1 MKLVVAEKTN
11 AAENI
16 AKELGVGT
24 KKDKVYNTPVC
35 RFTREGEE
43 WVAMGLRGHILA
55 VDFPRELQWREDQ
68 GWFGVDEEGE
78 VFPASLPSTLAH
90 PPFEKVRKPFTKEG
104 VDIKGWKVPSLPYLV
119 WAPVVKKPAE
129 KEIIRTLKNLAK
141 KADEVIIATDFD
153 REGELIG
160 SDAVSMVR
168 QVNEDVPVVRARY
181 SSFTKPELEHAFARE
196 NLVAVDDDL
205 AAAGESRQFI
215 DLIWGAVLT
224 RYLTMAKF
232 GGLGN
237 VRSAGRVQTPTLAL
251 VARRE
256 KERQAFVP
264 EDYWVV
270 RGTAATQKGE
280 EFKFAHATARFKDEA
295 TATSAYQDAK
305 AAGKARVTD
314 VVKKTRKG
322 TIQTPF
328 NTTSLQTAAAAE
340 GLTPART
347 MRIAESLYMS
357 GLISYPRVD
366 NTVYP
371 ETLDLSEVV
380 TMLKGVPQYS
390 NYCDELLAAHPLKAT
405 RGKQETTDHPPIYP
419 TGVGDPDKLRPE
431 EWKLYNLI
439 ARRFLAT
446 LSEQPVIE
454 GTKVT
459 LDAGGQTFTA
469 SGDVLVK
476 PGYRAIYPYGSK
488 KDEQLPA
495 LSVGQEVDLT
505 SLDLEAK
512 QTEPPARYSQGKL
525 VQEMERLG
533 LGTKSTRAS
542 IIERLYEVKYLKN
555 DPIEPS
561 QLGMAIIDALECYA
575 AHITTPEM
583 TSELEG
589 DMTKVAEGKA
599 SQDAV
604 VDHSREL
611 LASLLEGLIEHKEDL
626 GEAISDAVQADAK
639 IGVCPKC
646 GHDLLVKQSAK
657 TRSSFIGCSA
667 WPECEVT
674 YPLPQGKI
682 QTVEE
687 LCPVC
692 GCPQIKV
699 QPFRSKPYVVCVDP
713 ACPTNKEPDVTVGV
727 CPTCAAAGRE
737 GLLIAHRSE
746 RTLKR
751 FIRCTNYDECSTSY
765 PLPQR
770 GELKATG
777 EVCPDCGAPI
787 VEVTTTRGPWRICVN
802 MDCPG
807 KARAEEEKA
816 AKAAARAAKAEAEM
830 QGEGD
835 EPKKASSKKASSKK
849 ASTKKA
855 PAKKAAA
862 KKAPAKKASSK
873 KKAEPGAA
881 EEDASQE

>member
-68 GWFGVDEEGE
+68 GWFGVDEDGE
-78 VFPASLPSTLAH
+78 VFPANLPATLAH

-119 WAPVVKKPAE
+119 WAPVVKEPAE

-270 RGTAATQKGE
+270 RGTAATQEGE
-280 EFKFAHATARFKDEA
+280 EFKVAHATARFKDEA

-380 TMLKGVPQYS
+380 TMLKGVPQYA
-390 NYCDELLAAHPLKAT
+390 NYCDELLAAQPLKAT

-459 LDAGGQTFTA
+459 LDAGGQTFAA

-589 DMTKVAEGKA
+589 DMTKVAEGQA

-816 AKAAARAAKAEAEM
+816 AKAAARAAKAEAEA

-835 EPKKASSKKASSKK
+835 ESKKASPKK

-873 KKAEPGAA
+873 KKAEPGTA
-881 EEDASQE
+881 EEATSQK

>member
-68 GWFGVDEEGE
+68 GWFGVDEDGE
-78 VFPASLPSTLAH
+78 IFPANLPATLAH

-119 WAPVVKKPAE
+119 WAPVVKEPAE

-280 EFKFAHATARFKDEA
+280 EFKVAHATARFKDEA

-380 TMLKGVPQYS
+380 TMLKGVPQYA
-390 NYCDELLAAHPLKAT
+390 NYCDELLAAQPLKAT

-459 LDAGGQTFTA
+459 LDAGGQTFAA

-589 DMTKVAEGKA
+589 DMTKVAEGQA

-816 AKAAARAAKAEAEM
+816 AKAAARAAKAEAEA

-835 EPKKASSKKASSKK
+835 EPKKASSKKS
-849 ASTKKA
+849 STKKA

-873 KKAEPGAA
+873 KKTEPEAA
-881 EEDASQE
+881 EEPASQE

>member
-119 WAPVVKKPAE
+119 WAPVVKEPAE

-270 RGTAATQKGE
+270 RGTAATQGGE
-280 EFKFAHATARFKDEA
+280 EFKVAHATVRFKDEA

-380 TMLKGVPQYS
+380 TMLKGVPQYA
-390 NYCDELLAAHPLKAT
+390 NYCDELLAAQPLKAT

-459 LDAGGQTFTA
+459 LDAGGQTFAA

-589 DMTKVAEGKA
+589 DMTKVAEGQA

-816 AKAAARAAKAEAEM
+816 AKAAARAAKAEA

-835 EPKKASSKKASSKK
+835 EPKKASSKK

>member
-280 EFKFAHATARFKDEA
+280 EFKVAHATARFKDEA

-305 AAGKARVTD
+305 AAGNARVTD

-390 NYCDELLAAHPLKAT
+390 NYCDELLAAQPLKAT

-787 VEVTTTRGPWRICVN
+787 VAVTTTRGPWRICVN

-816 AKAAARAAKAEAEM
+816 AKAAARAAKAEAET

-835 EPKKASSKKASSKK
+835 EPKKASSKK

-881 EEDASQE
+881 EEDDSQE

>member
-599 SQDAV
+599 SQGAV

-835 EPKKASSKKASSKK
+835 EPKKASSKKAS
-849 ASTKKA
+849 TKKA

>member
-68 GWFGVDEEGE
+68 GWFGVDEDGE
-78 VFPASLPSTLAH
+78 VFPANLPATLAH

-119 WAPVVKKPAE
+119 WAPVVKEPAE

-270 RGTAATQKGE
+270 RGTAATQEGE
-280 EFKFAHATARFKDEA
+280 EFKVAHATARFKDEA

-380 TMLKGVPQYS
+380 TMLKGVPQYA
-390 NYCDELLAAHPLKAT
+390 NYCDELLAAQPLKAT
-405 RGKQETTDHPPIYP
+405 RGKQETTDHPPIDP

-459 LDAGGQTFTA
+459 LDAGGQTFAA

-589 DMTKVAEGKA
+589 DMTKVAEGQA

-816 AKAAARAAKAEAEM
+816 AKAAARAAKAEAEA

-835 EPKKASSKKASSKK
+835 EPKKASSKKS
-849 ASTKKA
+849 STKKA

-862 KKAPAKKASSK
+862 KKPPAKKASSK
-873 KKAEPGAA
+873 KKTESEAA
-881 EEDASQE
+881 EEASSQE

>member
-280 EFKFAHATARFKDEA
+280 EFKVAHATARFKDEA

-390 NYCDELLAAHPLKAT
+390 NYCDELLAAHPLTAT
-405 RGKQETTDHPPIYP
+405 RGKQETTDPPPIYP

-589 DMTKVAEGKA
+589 DMTKVAEGQA
-599 SQDAV
+599 SQGAV

-816 AKAAARAAKAEAEM
+816 AKAAARAAKAEAET

>member
-280 EFKFAHATARFKDEA
+280 EFKVAHATARFKDEA

-816 AKAAARAAKAEAEM
+816 AKAAARAAKAEAET

-835 EPKKASSKKASSKK
+835 EPKKASSKKAS
-849 ASTKKA
+849 TKKA
-855 PAKKAAA
+855 PAKKAAAKKAAA

>member
-78 VFPASLPSTLAH
+78 VFPASLPATLAH

-119 WAPVVKKPAE
+119 WAPVVKEPAE

-270 RGTAATQKGE
+270 RGTAATQEGE
-280 EFKFAHATARFKDEA
+280 EFKVAHATARFKDEA
-295 TATSAYQDAK
+295 TATSAYEDAK

-380 TMLKGVPQYS
+380 TMLKGVPQYA
-390 NYCDELLAAHPLKAT
+390 NYCDELLAAQPLKAT

-459 LDAGGQTFTA
+459 LDAGGQTFAA

-589 DMTKVAEGKA
+589 DMTKVAEGQA

-816 AKAAARAAKAEAEM
+816 AKAAARAAKAEAEA

-835 EPKKASSKKASSKK
+835 EPKKASSKKS
-849 ASTKKA
+849 STKKA
-855 PAKKAAA
+855 TAKKTAA
-862 KKAPAKKASSK
+862 KKAPAKKASPK
-873 KKAEPGAA
+873 KKTESEAA
-881 EEDASQE
+881 EEATSQE

>member
-119 WAPVVKKPAE
+119 WAPVVKEPAE

-280 EFKFAHATARFKDEA
+280 EFKVAHATTRFKDEA

-380 TMLKGVPQYS
+380 TMLKGVPQYA
-390 NYCDELLAAHPLKAT
+390 NYCDELLAAQPLKAT

-589 DMTKVAEGKA
+589 DMTKVAEGQA

-816 AKAAARAAKAEAEM
+816 AKAAARAVKAEAEA

-835 EPKKASSKKASSKK
+835 EPKKASSKK

-873 KKAEPGAA
+873 KKEEPGAA
-881 EEDASQE
+881 EEDVSQE

>member
-68 GWFGVDEEGE
+68 GWFGVDEDGE

-119 WAPVVKKPAE
+119 WAPVVKEPAE

-270 RGTAATQKGE
+270 RGTAATQEGE
-280 EFKFAHATARFKDEA
+280 EFKVAHATARFKDEA

-380 TMLKGVPQYS
+380 TMLKGVPQYA
-390 NYCDELLAAHPLKAT
+390 NYCDELLAAQPLKAT

-459 LDAGGQTFTA
+459 LDAGGQTFAA

-589 DMTKVAEGKA
+589 DMTKVAEGQA

-816 AKAAARAAKAEAEM
+816 AKAAARAAKAEAEA

-835 EPKKASSKKASSKK
+835 EPKKASSKKS
-849 ASTKKA
+849 STKKA

-873 KKAEPGAA
+873 KKTEPEAA
-881 EEDASQE
+881 EEATSQE

>member
-68 GWFGVDEEGE
+68 GWFGVDEDGE
-78 VFPASLPSTLAH
+78 VFPANLPSTLAH

-119 WAPVVKKPAE
+119 WAPVVKEPAE

-270 RGTAATQKGE
+270 RGTAATQEGE
-280 EFKFAHATARFKDEA
+280 EFKVAHATARFKDEA

-380 TMLKGVPQYS
+380 TMLKGVPQYA
-390 NYCDELLAAHPLKAT
+390 NYCDELLAAQPLKAT

-459 LDAGGQTFTA
+459 LDAGGQTFAA

-589 DMTKVAEGKA
+589 DMTKVAEGQA

-816 AKAAARAAKAEAEM
+816 AKAAARAAKAEAEA

-835 EPKKASSKKASSKK
+835 EPKKASSKKT
-849 ASTKKA
+849 STKKA
-855 PAKKAAA
+855 PAKKTAA

-873 KKAEPGAA
+873 KKAEPEAA
-881 EEDASQE
+881 EETASQE

>member
-78 VFPASLPSTLAH
+78 VFPASLPATLAH

-119 WAPVVKKPAE
+119 WAPVVKEPAE

-196 NLVAVDDDL
+196 NLVAVDGDL

-270 RGTAATQKGE
+270 RGTAATQEGE
-280 EFKFAHATARFKDEA
+280 EFKVAHATARFKDEA

-380 TMLKGVPQYS
+380 TMLKGVPQYA
-390 NYCDELLAAHPLKAT
+390 NYCDELLAAQPLKAT

-459 LDAGGQTFTA
+459 LDAGGQTFAA

-589 DMTKVAEGKA
+589 DMTKVAEGQA

-816 AKAAARAAKAEAEM
+816 AKAAARAAKAEAEA

-835 EPKKASSKKASSKK
+835 EPKKASSKKS
-849 ASTKKA
+849 STKKA

-873 KKAEPGAA
+873 KKTGSEAA
-881 EEDASQE
+881 EEPTSQE

>member
-78 VFPASLPSTLAH
+78 VFPASVPSTLAH

-280 EFKFAHATARFKDEA
+280 EFKVAHATARFKDEA

-390 NYCDELLAAHPLKAT
+390 NYCDELLAAQPLKAT

-835 EPKKASSKKASSKK
+835 EPKKASSKKAS
-849 ASTKKA
+849 TKKA

>member
-119 WAPVVKKPAE
+119 WAPVVKEPAE

-280 EFKFAHATARFKDEA
+280 EFKVAHATARFKDEA

-390 NYCDELLAAHPLKAT
+390 NYCDELLAAQPLKAT

-459 LDAGGQTFTA
+459 LDAGGQTFAA

-505 SLDLEAK
+505 LLDLEAK

-589 DMTKVAEGKA
+589 DMTKVAEGQA

-816 AKAAARAAKAEAEM
+816 AKAAARAAKAEAEA

-835 EPKKASSKKASSKK
+835 EPKKASSKK

-873 KKAEPGAA
+873 KKAEPGTA
-881 EEDASQE
+881 EEDAPQE

>member
-119 WAPVVKKPAE
+119 WAPVVKEPAE

-270 RGTAATQKGE
+270 RGTAATQGGE
-280 EFKFAHATARFKDEA
+280 EFKVAHATARFKDEA
-295 TATSAYQDAK
+295 TATSAYEDAK

-380 TMLKGVPQYS
+380 TMLKGVPQYA
-390 NYCDELLAAHPLKAT
+390 NYCDELLAVQPLKAT

-459 LDAGGQTFTA
+459 LDAGGQTFAA

-589 DMTKVAEGKA
+589 DMTKVAEGQA

-787 VEVTTTRGPWRICVN
+787 VEVTTTRGPWRIGVN
-802 MDCPG
+802 M
-807 KARAEEEKA
+807 E
-816 AKAAARAAKAEAEM
+816 
-830 QGEGD
+830 
-835 EPKKASSKKASSKK
+835 
-849 ASTKKA
+849 
-855 PAKKAAA
+855 
-862 KKAPAKKASSK
+862 
-873 KKAEPGAA
+873 
-881 EEDASQE
+881 

>member
-119 WAPVVKKPAE
+119 WAPVVKEPAE

-280 EFKFAHATARFKDEA
+280 EFKIAHATARFKDEA

-390 NYCDELLAAHPLKAT
+390 NYCDELLAAQPLKAT

-459 LDAGGQTFTA
+459 LDAGGQTFAA

-561 QLGMAIIDALECYA
+561 RLGMAIIDALECYA

-589 DMTKVAEGKA
+589 DMTKVAEGQA

-816 AKAAARAAKAEAEM
+816 AKAAARAAKAEAEA
-830 QGEGD
+830 QGEGA
-835 EPKKASSKKASSKK
+835 EPKKASSKKS
-849 ASTKKA
+849 STKKA

-873 KKAEPGAA
+873 KKTEPEAA
-881 EEDASQE
+881 EEPASQE

>member
-68 GWFGVDEEGE
+68 GWFGVDEDGE
-78 VFPASLPSTLAH
+78 VFPANLPATLAH

-119 WAPVVKKPAE
+119 WAPVVKEPAE

-280 EFKFAHATARFKDEA
+280 EFKVAHATARFKDEA

-380 TMLKGVPQYS
+380 TMLKGVPQYA
-390 NYCDELLAAHPLKAT
+390 NYCDELLAAQPLKAT

-459 LDAGGQTFTA
+459 LDAGGQTFAA

-589 DMTKVAEGKA
+589 DMTKVAEGQA

-713 ACPTNKEPDVTVGV
+713 ACPTNKEPDVTVGA

-816 AKAAARAAKAEAEM
+816 AKAAARAAKAEAEA

-835 EPKKASSKKASSKK
+835 EPKKASSKKS
-849 ASTKKA
+849 STKKA

-862 KKAPAKKASSK
+862 KKAPAKKAPSK
-873 KKAEPGAA
+873 KKAESEAA
-881 EEDASQE
+881 EEAASQE

>member
-599 SQDAV
+599 SQGAV

-626 GEAISDAVQADAK
+626 GEALSDAVQADAK

-881 EEDASQE
+881 EEDAS

>member
-119 WAPVVKKPAE
+119 WAPVVKEPAE

-280 EFKFAHATARFKDEA
+280 EFKVAHATARFKDEA
-295 TATSAYQDAK
+295 TATCAYQDAK

-390 NYCDELLAAHPLKAT
+390 NYCDELLAAQPLKAT

-459 LDAGGQTFTA
+459 LDAGGQTFAA

-589 DMTKVAEGKA
+589 DMTKVAEGQA

-816 AKAAARAAKAEAEM
+816 AKAAARAAKAEAEA

-835 EPKKASSKKASSKK
+835 EPKKASSKK

-862 KKAPAKKASSK
+862 KKAPAKRASSK

>member
-390 NYCDELLAAHPLKAT
+390 NYCDELLAAQPLKAT

-495 LSVGQEVDLT
+495 ISVGQEVDLT

-835 EPKKASSKKASSKK
+835 EPKKASSKKAS
-849 ASTKKA
+849 TKKA

>member
-390 NYCDELLAAHPLKAT
+390 NYCDELLAAQPLKAT

-816 AKAAARAAKAEAEM
+816 AKAAARAAKAEAET

>member
-68 GWFGVDEEGE
+68 GWFGVDEDGE
-78 VFPASLPSTLAH
+78 VFPANLPSTLAH

-119 WAPVVKKPAE
+119 WAPVVKEPAE

-256 KERQAFVP
+256 KERQVFVP

-270 RGTAATQKGE
+270 RGTAATQEGE
-280 EFKFAHATARFKDEA
+280 EFKVAHATARFKDEA

-380 TMLKGVPQYS
+380 TMLKSVPQYA
-390 NYCDELLAAHPLKAT
+390 NYCDELLAAQPLKAT

-459 LDAGGQTFTA
+459 LDAGGQTFAA

-589 DMTKVAEGKA
+589 DMTKVAEGQA

-816 AKAAARAAKAEAEM
+816 AKAAARAAKAEAEA

-835 EPKKASSKKASSKK
+835 EPKKTSSKKT
-849 ASTKKA
+849 STKKA

-862 KKAPAKKASSK
+862 KKAPAKKASAK
-873 KKAEPGAA
+873 KKAEPEAA
-881 EEDASQE
+881 EETASQE

>member
-78 VFPASLPSTLAH
+78 VFPANLPATLAR

-119 WAPVVKKPAE
+119 WAPVVKEPAE

-270 RGTAATQKGE
+270 RGTAATQGGE
-280 EFKFAHATARFKDEA
+280 EFKVAHATARFKDEA

-380 TMLKGVPQYS
+380 TMLKGVPQYA
-390 NYCDELLAAHPLKAT
+390 NYCDELLAAQPLKAT

-459 LDAGGQTFTA
+459 LDAGGQTFAA

-589 DMTKVAEGKA
+589 DMTKVAEGQA

-807 KARAEEEKA
+807 KARAEGEKA
-816 AKAAARAAKAEAEM
+816 AKAAARAAKAEAEA

-835 EPKKASSKKASSKK
+835 EPKKASSKKS
-849 ASTKKA
+849 STKKA

-862 KKAPAKKASSK
+862 KKAPAKKATSK
-873 KKAEPGAA
+873 KKAESEAA
-881 EEDASQE
+881 EEAASQE

>member
-119 WAPVVKKPAE
+119 WAPVVKEPAE

-280 EFKFAHATARFKDEA
+280 EFKVAHATARFKDEA

-380 TMLKGVPQYS
+380 TMLKGVPQYA
-390 NYCDELLAAHPLKAT
+390 NYCDELLAAQPLKAT

-459 LDAGGQTFTA
+459 LDAGGQTFAA

-589 DMTKVAEGKA
+589 DMTKVAEGQA

-816 AKAAARAAKAEAEM
+816 AKAAARAAKAEAEA

-835 EPKKASSKKASSKK
+835 EPKKASS
-849 ASTKKA
+849 KKA

-862 KKAPAKKASSK
+862 KKAPAKKAASK
-873 KKAEPGAA
+873 KKAGPGAA
-881 EEDASQE
+881 EEDAPQE

>member
-68 GWFGVDEEGE
+68 GWFGVDEDGE
-78 VFPASLPSTLAH
+78 VFPANLPATLAH

-119 WAPVVKKPAE
+119 WAPVVKEPAE

-270 RGTAATQKGE
+270 RGTAATQEGE
-280 EFKFAHATARFKDEA
+280 EFKVAHATARFKDEA

-380 TMLKGVPQYS
+380 TMLKGVPQYA
-390 NYCDELLAAHPLKAT
+390 NYCDELLAAQPLKAT

-459 LDAGGQTFTA
+459 LDAGGQTFAA

-589 DMTKVAEGKA
+589 DMTKVAEGQA

-816 AKAAARAAKAEAEM
+816 AKAAARAAKAEAEAE
-830 QGEGD
+830 GEGD
-835 EPKKASSKKASSKK
+835 EPKKASSKKT
-849 ASTKKA
+849 STKKA

-873 KKAEPGAA
+873 KKTESEAA
-881 EEDASQE
+881 EEATSQK

>member
-68 GWFGVDEEGE
+68 GWFGVDEDGE
-78 VFPASLPSTLAH
+78 VFPANLPATLAH

-119 WAPVVKKPAE
+119 WAPVVKEPAE

-270 RGTAATQKGE
+270 RGTAATQEGE
-280 EFKFAHATARFKDEA
+280 EFKVAHATARFKDEA

-380 TMLKGVPQYS
+380 TMLKGVPQYA
-390 NYCDELLAAHPLKAT
+390 NYCDELLAAQPLKAT

-459 LDAGGQTFTA
+459 LDAGGQTFAA

-589 DMTKVAEGKA
+589 DMTKVAEGQA

-816 AKAAARAAKAEAEM
+816 AKAAARAAKAEAEA

-835 EPKKASSKKASSKK
+835 EPKKASSKKS
-849 ASTKKA
+849 STKKA
-855 PAKKAAA
+855 TAKKTAA
-862 KKAPAKKASSK
+862 KKAPAKKASPK
-873 KKAEPGAA
+873 KKTESEAA
-881 EEDASQE
+881 EEASSQE

>member
-119 WAPVVKKPAE
+119 WAPVVKEPAE

-280 EFKFAHATARFKDEA
+280 EFKVAHATARFKDEA

-390 NYCDELLAAHPLKAT
+390 NYCDELLAAQPLKAT

-495 LSVGQEVDLT
+495 LSVGQEVALT

-589 DMTKVAEGKA
+589 DMTKVAEGQA
-599 SQDAV
+599 SQDVV

-816 AKAAARAAKAEAEM
+816 AKAAARAAKAEAEA

-835 EPKKASSKKASSKK
+835 EPKKASSKK

-862 KKAPAKKASSK
+862 KKAPAKRASSK

>member
-611 LASLLEGLIEHKEDL
+611 LASLLEGLIEHKENL

-835 EPKKASSKKASSKK
+835 EPKKASSKKAS
-849 ASTKKA
+849 TKKA

>member
-119 WAPVVKKPAE
+119 WAPVVKEPAE

-270 RGTAATQKGE
+270 RGTAATQEGE
-280 EFKFAHATARFKDEA
+280 EFKVAHATARFKDEA

-380 TMLKGVPQYS
+380 TMLKGVPQYA
-390 NYCDELLAAHPLKAT
+390 NYCDELLAARPLKAT

-459 LDAGGQTFTA
+459 LDAGGQTFAA

-589 DMTKVAEGKA
+589 DMTKVAEGQA

-816 AKAAARAAKAEAEM
+816 AKAAARAAKAEAEA

-835 EPKKASSKKASSKK
+835 EPKKASSKKT
-849 ASTKKA
+849 STKKA

-862 KKAPAKKASSK
+862 KKAPAKKASAK
-873 KKAEPGAA
+873 KKAESEAA
-881 EEDASQE
+881 EEATSQE

>member
-119 WAPVVKKPAE
+119 WAPVVKEPAE

-270 RGTAATQKGE
+270 RGTAATQGGE
-280 EFKFAHATARFKDEA
+280 EFKVAHATARFKDEA
-295 TATSAYQDAK
+295 TATCAYQDAK

-380 TMLKGVPQYS
+380 TMLKGVPQYA
-390 NYCDELLAAHPLKAT
+390 NYCDELLAAQPLKAT

-459 LDAGGQTFTA
+459 LDAGGQTFAA

-589 DMTKVAEGKA
+589 DMTKVAEGQA

-816 AKAAARAAKAEAEM
+816 AKAAARAAKAEAEA

-835 EPKKASSKKASSKK
+835 EPKKASSKKAS
-849 ASTKKA
+849 TKKA
-855 PAKKAAA
+855 PA

>member
-68 GWFGVDEEGE
+68 GWFGVDEDGE

-119 WAPVVKKPAE
+119 WAPVVKEPAE

-280 EFKFAHATARFKDEA
+280 EFKVAHATARFKDEA

-328 NTTSLQTAAAAE
+328 NTTGLQTAAAAE

-380 TMLKGVPQYS
+380 TMLKGVPQYA
-390 NYCDELLAAHPLKAT
+390 NYCDELLAAQPLKVT

-459 LDAGGQTFTA
+459 LDAGGQTFAA

-589 DMTKVAEGKA
+589 DMTKVAEGQA

-751 FIRCTNYDECSTSY
+751 FIRCTTYDECSTSY

-816 AKAAARAAKAEAEM
+816 AKAAARAAKAEAEA

-835 EPKKASSKKASSKK
+835 EPKKASSKKS
-849 ASTKKA
+849 STKKA

-873 KKAEPGAA
+873 KTESEAA
-881 EEDASQE
+881 EEATSQE

>member
-68 GWFGVDEEGE
+68 GWFGVDEDGE
-78 VFPASLPSTLAH
+78 VFPANLPDTLAR

-119 WAPVVKKPAE
+119 WAPVVKEPAE

-270 RGTAATQKGE
+270 RGTAATQEGE
-280 EFKFAHATARFKDEA
+280 EFKVAHATARFKDEA

-340 GLTPART
+340 GLTPARA

-380 TMLKGVPQYS
+380 TMLKGVPQYA
-390 NYCDELLAAHPLKAT
+390 NYCDELLAAQPLKAT

-459 LDAGGQTFTA
+459 LDAGGQTFAA

-589 DMTKVAEGKA
+589 DMTKVAEGQA

-639 IGVCPKC
+639 IGMCPKC

-816 AKAAARAAKAEAEM
+816 AKAAARAAKAEAEA

-835 EPKKASSKKASSKK
+835 EPKKASSKKT
-849 ASTKKA
+849 STKKA
-855 PAKKAAA
+855 PAKKTAA
-862 KKAPAKKASSK
+862 KKAPAKKASAK
-873 KKAEPGAA
+873 KKAEPEAA
-881 EEDASQE
+881 EETASQE

>member
-119 WAPVVKKPAE
+119 WAPVVKEPAE

-141 KADEVIIATDFD
+141 KADEVVIATDFD

-270 RGTAATQKGE
+270 RGTAATQGGE
-280 EFKFAHATARFKDEA
+280 EFKVAHATARFKDEA
-295 TATSAYQDAK
+295 TATSAYEDAK

-380 TMLKGVPQYS
+380 TMLKGVPQYA
-390 NYCDELLAAHPLKAT
+390 NYCDELLAVQPLKAT

-459 LDAGGQTFTA
+459 LDAGGQTFAA

-589 DMTKVAEGKA
+589 DMTKVAEGQA

-611 LASLLEGLIEHKEDL
+611 PASLLEGLIEHKEDL

-816 AKAAARAAKAEAEM
+816 AKAAARAAKAEAEA

-835 EPKKASSKKASSKK
+835 EPKKASSKKS
-849 ASTKKA
+849 STKKA
-855 PAKKAAA
+855 PAKKSAS

-873 KKAEPGAA
+873 KKAESEAA
-881 EEDASQE
+881 EEVSSQE

>member
-280 EFKFAHATARFKDEA
+280 EFKVAHATARFKDEA

-816 AKAAARAAKAEAEM
+816 AKAAARAAKAEAET

-835 EPKKASSKKASSKK
+835 EPKKASSKKAS
-849 ASTKKA
+849 TKKA
-855 PAKKAAA
+855 PAKKAAAKKAAA

-881 EEDASQE
+881 EEDDSQE

>member
-280 EFKFAHATARFKDEA
+280 EFKVAHATTRFKDEA

-390 NYCDELLAAHPLKAT
+390 NYCDELLAAQPLKAT

-599 SQDAV
+599 SQGAV

-816 AKAAARAAKAEAEM
+816 AKAAARAAKAEAET

-835 EPKKASSKKASSKK
+835 EPKKASSKK

>member
-119 WAPVVKKPAE
+119 WAPVVKEPAE

-280 EFKFAHATARFKDEA
+280 EFKVAHATARFKDEA

-328 NTTSLQTAAAAE
+328 NTTGLQTAAAAE

-380 TMLKGVPQYS
+380 TMLKGVPQYA
-390 NYCDELLAAHPLKAT
+390 NYCDELLAAQPLKAT

-459 LDAGGQTFTA
+459 LDAGGQTFAA

-589 DMTKVAEGKA
+589 DMTKVAEGQA

-816 AKAAARAAKAEAEM
+816 AKAAARAAKAEAEA

-835 EPKKASSKKASSKK
+835 EPKKASSKKS
-849 ASTKKA
+849 STKKA

-873 KKAEPGAA
+873 KTESEAA
-881 EEDASQE
+881 EEATSQE

>member
-390 NYCDELLAAHPLKAT
+390 NYCDELLAAQPLKAT

-835 EPKKASSKKASSKK
+835 EPKKASSKKAS
-849 ASTKKA
+849 TKKA

-881 EEDASQE
+881 EEDDSQE

>member
-68 GWFGVDEEGE
+68 GWFGVDEDGE
-78 VFPASLPSTLAH
+78 VFPANLPATLAH

-119 WAPVVKKPAE
+119 WAPVVKEPAE

-280 EFKFAHATARFKDEA
+280 EFKVAHATARFKDEA

-380 TMLKGVPQYS
+380 TMLKGVPQYA
-390 NYCDELLAAHPLKAT
+390 NYCDELLAAQPLKAT

-459 LDAGGQTFTA
+459 LDAGGQTFAA

-589 DMTKVAEGKA
+589 DMTKVAEGQA

-816 AKAAARAAKAEAEM
+816 AKAAARAAKAEAEA

-835 EPKKASSKKASSKK
+835 EPKKASSKKS
-849 ASTKKA
+849 STKKA

-873 KKAEPGAA
+873 KKTESGAA
-881 EEDASQE
+881 EEATSQE